1 MADLRNSTN
10 QRDFLMPSLAKDI
23 TVYVVDDDG
32 DVLTSLKF
40 LLETEGFRVLTF
52 RSAAELLNSTA
63 AKQADCFVIDYKMS
77 QMNGID
83 LAVRLRSRSSGTPI
97 ILITGDPDNSINVRA
112 ADAGIRHV
120 LRKPHLEGS
129 LIGLITAAVAGESD
143 VHSRT

>member
-1 MADLRNSTN
+1 
-10 QRDFLMPSLAKDI
+10 MPSPSKSI

-40 LLETEGFRVLTF
+40 LLETEGFRVSTF
-52 RSAAELLNSTA
+52 RSGAELLNSTT

-83 LAVRLRSRSSGTPI
+83 LAGHLRDRDRSTPI
-97 ILITGDPDNSINVRA
+97 ILITGDPDKTITARA

-120 LRKPHLEGS
+120 LHKPHLEGS
-129 LIGLITAAVAGESD
+129 LPRLIAQAVATG
-143 VHSRT
+143 